1 MQWLV
6 GILVLILCLLKRGEF
21 SGQIISK
28 LGSSFSTAAFVIVV
42 MTCTLLAMLA
52 TIPLAQ
58 LFCFHVLL
66 IKKVS
71 NSFTCR

>member
-42 MTCTLLAMLA
+42 
-52 TIPLAQ
+52 
-58 LFCFHVLL
+58 
-66 IKKVS
+66 VS
-71 NSFTCR
+71 SLEFAAI